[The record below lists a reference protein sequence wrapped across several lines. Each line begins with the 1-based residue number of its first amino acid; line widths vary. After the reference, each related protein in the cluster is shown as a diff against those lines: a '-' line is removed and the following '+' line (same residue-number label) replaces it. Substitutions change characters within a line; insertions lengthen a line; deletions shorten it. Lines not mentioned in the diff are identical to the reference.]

1 MMPNLSDEFDDID
14 DFDDFGIDDL
24 DDSALLQLD
33 QIENKLVSTG
43 TAQQYAPRATVAS
56 HVHPSASHTQA
67 LSTVS
72 NRKPIPAPRAA
83 QVQPPASN
91 GSTSSINRAGP
102 SAAAS
107 ISARPMQRV
116 SSLGSNA
123 STQPASSGAAR
134 QMNLFGKP
142 ITPSQPR
149 AAGKVVSSS
158 PGHITISSQS
168 ASTSAIQASTSDNTN
183 GSSSARPLWQNKVG
197 TKTWD
202 REAYL
207 HRESA
212 KNREKDEFGAS
223 IDVDALEFEDDP
235 FSLTDSTGKDK
246 AKCDW
251 DADSKYVNML
261 PPAPVD
267 HRRNLPPPQPQKCK
281 IDLEAAKT
289 WIYPTNME
297 KRDYQYNI
305 VQKALFNNVLVALP
319 TGLGKTFIA
328 AVVILNFFR
337 WYPDAK
343 IFFLAPTKPLVD
355 QQKTACHRICGLP
368 WDCAVDLTG
377 DKVSAQRHV
386 YYQSKRIFYMTPQT
400 LENDI
405 RKGSCDPR
413 DVVCVVVDEA
423 HRARGKYAYGGVIG
437 QIMETN
443 PHFRVLALSATP
455 GKDSDSVQQV
465 VDQLHINQIEIRT
478 EEAIDVQRYTFRKRE
493 EIVNVSLGKDLN
505 KVKDKWAKLMQTQMD
520 PLMKAGLLRNQ
531 DPVFLHPF
539 AVNAIAKDRSR
550 AGILTKQP
558 WLRSYITELATMA
571 LSMQYLMEQSPTMFY
586 NRLKERSIGYNSKG
600 KKTSTSKQQIY
611 ANTNTTFADIMR
623 ELEMMQDNKG
633 RILHPKMIKLRN
645 VLIEHFDKCKAEE
658 VHNAEAYA
666 ESGHDVFGNTPNSGQ
681 LANFQNLSQ
690 ADTRVM
696 VFCSF
701 RECVDEIV
709 SYLNDSGFKATEFV
723 GQSKAKNGKKGMS
736 QKDQERVINDF
747 KAGRY
752 NVLVATSI
760 GEEGLDIGSVDLT
773 ACYEAVKD
781 SIRMLQRIGRTGRKR
796 EGKIVVL
803 MSEGREQHNWQHSK
817 DNYKAVQKEVDSRL
831 YVELF
836 DDVDRMV
843 PDGISP
849 QPVLKQV
856 EQPEFD
862 PSMVSDGKAPKTTR
876 GKKEPKPKKDPKRN
890 MPQGGNIIEGFRK
903 ASTLAKRK
911 QCFSSDGDD
920 DDVDEDDFDAP
931 PSNETHSQKVRRLI
945 ATGADKLDA
954 ELEKENLS
962 LNLRS
967 AKDRPKAAARRIAS
981 SPPSSPDFS
990 PPSVYGNL
998 AGSRAS
1004 SSIATPP
1011 VLSDGIQTPPVP
1023 STSSSSRPLAAGS
1036 TVTHG
1041 KKLGVGL
1048 RSSGRSITSSGT
1060 LSLRKSGD
1068 LVDSGIGGLSGSART
1083 QLLVFGN
1090 SPRSRSIAKAV
1101 TIDDDDEDEFGD
1113 LAIDMSMENAMMR
1126 LEAEAAAKKQ
1136 VERESHIDEKI
1147 LNPTFLSSA
1156 SSKDSNNAL
1165 EPILLSPSTPSPKRD
1180 RTINVHP
1187 VMEAL
1192 MAQDAAKIKAERDN
1206 KQNSTSRSTQKVLES
1221 PMKSSMGPPDSIPR
1235 RAGGSRAK
1243 RIVPDSP
1250 DADAGSL
1257 LQPALPIA
1265 MEVDQDPSLSSP
1277 IKAPTK
1283 RGGRLQR
1290 GTSSAKIPRSDADTS
1305 PTAAKTAAKT
1315 RPRGRVRIAEEDE
1328 DDDDEEGEEHRAAT
1342 GTASKAAT
1350 KKTKSKTGKSAA
1362 AEGRGGKKKRKITN
1376 SPTSR
1381 ALFQYEAERS
1391 TDEEVHGER
1400 DEDDSGL
1407 GSSDED
1413 DSDREAVGDF
1423 IPTQAPRGYHQQ
1435 SVYMQSIM
1443 SQRAPA
1449 EFQRMRHAPF
1459 PGLGGRFGEQT
1470 TPTRRRGEVRRAQVP
1485 SSESRGRGTLGSE
1498 DMYSEDSFVVN
1509 DEEEIVYDSDS
1520 DALPDSS
1527 QLWHLA

>member
-1 MMPNLSDEFDDID
+1 MPTASDEFDDID

-33 QIENKLVSTG
+33 QIENKLVSAG
-43 TAQQYAPRATVAS
+43 TAQQSASRPTVAS
-56 HVHPSASHTQA
+56 NVYPSSSSIQT
-67 LSTVS
+67 LSAVS
-72 NRKPIPAPRAA
+72 NRRANPAARAA
-83 QVQPPASN
+83 QLQPPASN
-91 GSTSSINRAGP
+91 GSASCINRAGP

-107 ISARPMQRV
+107 TSAKPMQRV
-116 SSLGSNA
+116 SSVGSNA
-123 STQPASSGAAR
+123 STQPASSDAAR

-142 ITPSQPR
+142 VTPTRPR
-149 AAGKVVSSS
+149 AAGKVVTSS

-168 ASTSAIQASTSDNTN
+168 ASTSAMQASTADNTN
-183 GSSSARPLWQNKVG
+183 ASSSSRPLWQNKVG

-212 KNREKDEFGAS
+212 KNREKDEFGTP
-223 IDVDALEFEDDP
+223 IDVDALEFEDNAV
-235 FSLTDSTGKDK
+235 SLTRSIGKGK
-246 AKCDW
+246 AEGDW
-251 DADSKYVNML
+251 DADSKYVNVL
-261 PPAPVD
+261 PPAPAD
-267 HRRNLPPPQPQKCK
+267 DRRNLPPPQPQKCK
-281 IDLEAAKT
+281 IDLEAANT

-337 WYPDAK
+337 WFPDGK

-405 RKGSCDPR
+405 RRGSCDPR

-423 HRARGKYAYGGVIG
+423 HRARGRYAYGGVIG

-505 KVKDKWAKLMQTQMD
+505 RVKDNWAKLMQTQMD

-550 AGILTKQP
+550 AGILAKQP

-611 ANTNTTFADIMR
+611 ANTNTTFADIVR

-645 VLIEHFDKCKAEE
+645 VLIEHFDRCKAEE

-666 ESGHDVFGNTPNSGQ
+666 ESGHDVFGNTPNSGE
-681 LANFQNLSQ
+681 LANFKGSSQ

-856 EQPEFD
+856 EQPEFE

-876 GKKEPKPKKDPKRN
+876 AKKEPKPKKDPKRN
-890 MPQGGNIIEGFRK
+890 MPEGGNIIEGFRK

-911 QCFSSDGDD
+911 QSSSSVDD
-920 DDVDEDDFDAP
+920 NDDVDEDDFDAP
-931 PSNETHSQKVRRLI
+931 PSNETHSQKVRRL
-945 ATGADKLDA
+945 LDA
-954 ELEKENLS
+954 EFEKENLS

-990 PPSVYGNL
+990 PPPVYRRL
-998 AGSRAS
+998 AGSRSS

-1011 VLSDGIQTPPVP
+1011 VWSDGIQTPPVP

-1036 TVTHG
+1036 TVTRG

-1048 RSSGRSITSSGT
+1048 RSSGRSMKSSGT
-1060 LSLRKSGD
+1060 LSLLKSGD
-1068 LVDSGIGGLSGSART
+1068 PVDSSSGDLSGSARA

-1090 SPRSRSIAKAV
+1090 SPRNRSIAKAI
-1101 TIDDDDEDEFGD
+1101 TIDDDDDDEFGD
-1113 LAIDMSMENAMMR
+1113 LAIDMSIENAMMR
-1126 LEAEAAAKKQ
+1126 LEAEAAAKEQ
-1136 VERESHIDEKI
+1136 LERESHIDDKI

-1156 SSKDSNNAL
+1156 SGKDSNNVL
-1165 EPILLSPSTPSPKRD
+1165 EPILSPSTPSPKRD
-1180 RTINVHP
+1180 RMINVHP

-1192 MAQDAAKIKAERDN
+1192 MAQDAAKLKAEMAN
-1206 KQNSTSRSTQKVLES
+1206 KHGTTSRSTQKVSES

-1243 RIVPDSP
+1243 RIIPESP
-1250 DADAGSL
+1250 DADAGAV

-1265 MEVDQDPSLSSP
+1265 MDVDQDPSSSSP
-1277 IKAPTK
+1277 IKAPAK

-1290 GTSSAKIPRSDADTS
+1290 GASSTIVPRSDADTS
-1305 PTAAKTAAKT
+1305 PTAARTAAKT
-1315 RPRGRVRIAEEDE
+1315 RPRARVRIAD
-1328 DDDDEEGEEHRAAT
+1328 DDDDEEGVEHKAAT
-1342 GTASKAAT
+1342 GTASKAAV
-1350 KKTKSKTGKSAA
+1350 KKLRSKTGKRAD

-1423 IPTQAPRGYHQQ
+1423 MPTQAPRGYHQQ

-1527 QLWHLA
+1527 QF